1 MQFHTSE
8 VSVFHYGL
16 SIFREKNGREK
27 IILKCILLWLEI
39 LFGRW
44 HGMKQG
50 QHWWKLAQMYCCVG
64 NVLNSW
70 LFSLTKLTIWLL
82 WFTKSPGNC
91 ASAYCLSNKLSV
103 LYKPA
108 LYPEHC
114 NVTFLLLWQGVS
126 SSIECD
132 VLNVV
137 NFRFIRC
144 MPEP

>member
-108 LYPEHC
+108 LYPEHS
-114 NVTFLLLWQGVS
+114 NVTFLLLWQRVS